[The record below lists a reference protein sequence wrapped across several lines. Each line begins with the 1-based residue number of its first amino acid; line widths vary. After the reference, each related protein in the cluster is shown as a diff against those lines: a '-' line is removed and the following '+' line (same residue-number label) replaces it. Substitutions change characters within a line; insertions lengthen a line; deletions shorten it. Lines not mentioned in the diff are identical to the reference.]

1 MKIRRVQGSLIELD
15 MTPMI
20 DMTFQLIAFFMFT
33 INFNNDIVN
42 KDVQLPVAEIARPV
56 ERAMLRPLFLN
67 VDKEGRLLTGTDV
80 GDIDLRNSA
89 EERKLLDYL
98 TAEKENILVEMYAK
112 FGKLDESEELKATVV
127 IRAHE
132 DGEYGPILDLI
143 RTCRV
148 AGFSRYSLR
157 ANLKQREAR

>member
-1 MKIRRVQGSLIELD
+1 MKIERGKSSLIELD

-42 KDVQLPVAEIARPV
+42 KDVKLPVAEIARPV

-67 VDKEGRLLTGTDV
+67 VDEEGRLLTGTDI
-80 GDIDLRNSA
+80 GEIDLTNSA

-98 TAEKENILVEMYAK
+98 TAEKENILDEMYAK

-132 DGEYGPILDLI
+132 DGEYGPIQDLI

>member
-1 MKIRRVQGSLIELD
+1 MKFDHAKPSVIDLD

-67 VDKEGRLLTGTDV
+67 VDREGRLLTGTDV
-80 GDIDLRNSA
+80 GNIDLRDA
-89 EERKLLDYL
+89 TQERKLIEYL
-98 TAEKENILVEMYAK
+98 SAEKEHILDEMYAK
-112 FGKLDESEELKATVV
+112 FAKLDESEELKATVV

-132 DGEYGPILDLI
+132 DAEYGPVQDLI

-157 ANLKQREAR
+157 AQLKQRPTQ

>member
-1 MKIRRVQGSLIELD
+1 MKIKRVQGSLIELD

-132 DGEYGPILDLI
+132 DGEYGPIQDLI